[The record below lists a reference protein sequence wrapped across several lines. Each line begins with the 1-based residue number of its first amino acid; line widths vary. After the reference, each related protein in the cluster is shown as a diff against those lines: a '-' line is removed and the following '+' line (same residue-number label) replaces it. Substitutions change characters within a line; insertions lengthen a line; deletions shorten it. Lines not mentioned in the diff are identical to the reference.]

1 LAGFLDHQKA
11 PGHQK
16 AARRGGEKD
25 EGIFQWIGLT
35 GSITWP
41 AEYPFT
47 GCTIATEPYR
57 KMTPRL
63 PDGNQMIFFPSEL
76 AGRLDQSFN
85 FHFLQLNFH
94 AISGAFHHIYLQQML
109 GCGGISPGSDCN
121 RHPPVITLILH
132 FSAFCDTF

>member
-1 LAGFLDHQKA
+1 LAGFLDHQKT

-35 GSITWP
+35 GSITCP

-47 GCTIATEPYR
+47 VCTIATEPYR

-63 PDGNQMIFFPSEL
+63 PDGNWTDFFPFRTGVFQVPANHS
-76 AGRLDQSFN
+76 
-85 FHFLQLNFH
+85 LQFFSN
-94 AISGAFHHIYLQQML
+94 ISM
-109 GCGGISPGSDCN
+109 
-121 RHPPVITLILH
+121 
-132 FSAFCDTF
+132 